1 MNLYSLS
8 DTVIQQYIG
17 ENLKKLRL
25 RQNITQANLAADTQV
40 SLSTIKKIEKGQ
52 ISSFDALIR
61 ILRVLG
67 RLDALQQLVDEEDM
81 SPNEY
86 YKFVHSAKRKTR
98 QRAAS
103 AKKNDNET
111 EQSEW

>member
-1 MNLYSLS
+1 M
-8 DTVIQQYIG
+8 IQQHIG
-17 ENLKKLRL
+17 ESLKTLRL
-25 RQNITQANLAADTQV
+25 RQNVTQANLAADTQV

-52 ISSFDALIR
+52 IGSFETLIR

-67 RLDALQQLVDEEDM
+67 RLDALQRLVEEDEM

-86 YKFVHSAKRKTR
+86 YKFVNSAKRKTR

-103 AKKNDNET
+103 AKKNDNEP
-111 EQSEW
+111 ESSEW